1 MTHTCRGTVYLES
14 AHLSSN
20 DACHFVISNGS
31 TIIHLRTS
39 TETDKQ
45 RWMSA
50 LELAKQKALKVR
62 KQYHDSDEDVSAII
76 DDSNDQQQNQIQQ
89 QINSNDQIKTS
100 INTNERVE
108 LASMNKTFDAKLD
121 DLKMCMD
128 LINRHYQALHR
139 TLADLEQIDKS
150 EATINTIKSV
160 NERATLFRITSTG
173 KYRKSIRF
181 KKYIYFFFVL
191 FLAMLNACQEL
202 VQLIQSQGRRWQKA
216 VQFERDARI
225 RMERMCEQVASQS
238 AKLEKQMQRASRIDK
253 QSLTGVRSTITAK
266 KSSDLR
272 GTNESDDDEFYDA
285 IDDPQT
291 IGVFRIPYVLLF
303 KNKK

>member
-31 TIIHLRTS
+31 TVIHLRTS
-39 TETDKQ
+39 TELDKQ

-62 KQYHDSDEDVSAII
+62 KQYQDSDEDVSTI

-89 QINSNDQIKTS
+89 QINLNDQTKVS
-100 INTNERVE
+100 INTNERAE
-108 LASMNKTFDAKLD
+108 IATMNKTFDAKLE

-139 TLADLEQIDKS
+139 TLADLEQIDKT

-173 KYRKSIRF
+173 RTIFLCSF
-181 KKYIYFFFVL
+181 ESEQKKKKTIY
-191 FLAMLNACQEL
+191 
-202 VQLIQSQGRRWQKA
+202 
-216 VQFERDARI
+216 
-225 RMERMCEQVASQS
+225 
-238 AKLEKQMQRASRIDK
+238 
-253 QSLTGVRSTITAK
+253 
-266 KSSDLR
+266 
-272 GTNESDDDEFYDA
+272 
-285 IDDPQT
+285 
-291 IGVFRIPYVLLF
+291 
-303 KNKK
+303 

>member
-39 TETDKQ
+39 TEIDKQ

-50 LELAKQKALKVR
+50 LELAKHKALKVR

-76 DDSNDQQQNQIQQ
+76 DDSNDQQQ
-89 QINSNDQIKTS
+89 INSNDQTKTS
-100 INTNERVE
+100 ISTNERAEIVT
-108 LASMNKTFDAKLD
+108 MNKTFDAKLD

-150 EATINTIKSV
+150 ETTINTIKSV

-173 KYRKSIRF
+173 KYRK
-181 KKYIYFFFVL
+181 
-191 FLAMLNACQEL
+191 
-202 VQLIQSQGRRWQKA
+202 
-216 VQFERDARI
+216 
-225 RMERMCEQVASQS
+225 
-238 AKLEKQMQRASRIDK
+238 
-253 QSLTGVRSTITAK
+253 
-266 KSSDLR
+266 
-272 GTNESDDDEFYDA
+272 
-285 IDDPQT
+285 
-291 IGVFRIPYVLLF
+291 
-303 KNKK
+303 

>member
-39 TETDKQ
+39 TEIDKQ

-50 LELAKQKALKVR
+50 LELAKHKALKVR

-76 DDSNDQQQNQIQQ
+76 DDSNDQQQ
-89 QINSNDQIKTS
+89 INSNDQTKTS
-100 INTNERVE
+100 ISTNERAEIVT
-108 LASMNKTFDAKLD
+108 MNKTFDAKLD

-173 KYRKSIRF
+173 KYR
-181 KKYIYFFFVL
+181 
-191 FLAMLNACQEL
+191 Q
-202 VQLIQSQGRRWQKA
+202 
-216 VQFERDARI
+216 
-225 RMERMCEQVASQS
+225 
-238 AKLEKQMQRASRIDK
+238 
-253 QSLTGVRSTITAK
+253 
-266 KSSDLR
+266 
-272 GTNESDDDEFYDA
+272 
-285 IDDPQT
+285 
-291 IGVFRIPYVLLF
+291 
-303 KNKK
+303 

>member
-89 QINSNDQIKTS
+89 QINSNDQTKTS

-173 KYRKSIRF
+173 KYRK
-181 KKYIYFFFVL
+181 
-191 FLAMLNACQEL
+191 
-202 VQLIQSQGRRWQKA
+202 
-216 VQFERDARI
+216 
-225 RMERMCEQVASQS
+225 
-238 AKLEKQMQRASRIDK
+238 
-253 QSLTGVRSTITAK
+253 
-266 KSSDLR
+266 
-272 GTNESDDDEFYDA
+272 
-285 IDDPQT
+285 
-291 IGVFRIPYVLLF
+291 
-303 KNKK
+303 